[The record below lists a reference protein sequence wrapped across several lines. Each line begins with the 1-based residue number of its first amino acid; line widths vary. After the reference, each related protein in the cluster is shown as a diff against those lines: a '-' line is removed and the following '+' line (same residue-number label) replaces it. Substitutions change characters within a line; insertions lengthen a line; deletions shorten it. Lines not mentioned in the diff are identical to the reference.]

1 MSVFCKRISCP
12 SSQALLDFGH
22 SGVGYQERL
31 SIERHLRS
39 CDFCNAELQLLNHGY
54 EPEEYTEPEE
64 YALAEMPAQLRRLAE
79 SLLRRSPAPFHP
91 FTSFRVTHRTQ

>member
-1 MSVFCKRISCP
+1 MHSSLMSVFCKKISCP

-22 SGVGYQERL
+22 SRRGYQE
-31 SIERHLRS
+31 SVNIERHLRS

-54 EPEEYTEPEE
+54 EPEEYTP
-64 YALAEMPAQLRRLAE
+64 AEMPAQLRRFAE

-91 FTSFRVTHRTQ
+91 FTSFRVSHRIQ

>member
-1 MSVFCKRISCP
+1 MHSAIMSVFCKRISCP

-54 EPEEYTEPEE
+54 EPEEYT
-64 YALAEMPAQLRRLAE
+64 LAEMPAQLRRLAE